1 MFASMSRTAS
11 GIRAPEGRSKMEE
24 GTLDKE
30 LTCNDCGNTFIFSEK
45 DQEFFASKGF
55 QEPKRCPACRRARK
69 TKRDG
74 GGYGER
80 REFEVVCADCGKTT
94 TVPFEP
100 RGDRPVYC
108 RECFDARRR

>member
-1 MFASMSRTAS
+1 MGA
-11 GIRAPEGRSKMEE
+11 
-24 GTLDKE
+24 DKE
-30 LTCNDCGNTFIFSEK
+30 LTCGDCGETFIFTER

-55 QEPKRCPACRRARK
+55 QDPKRCPACRRARMGQ
-69 TKRDG
+69 RDG
-74 GGYGER
+74 GYGRER

-108 RECFDARRR
+108 RECFEARR